1 MTGTKEWI
9 IKFGGLL
16 FVFLNLLPM
25 VCAQNLRIHHKSGTV
40 YDIPIEQ
47 IDSVTFVEKEI
58 PEESVSLTGS
68 WLWGSKE
75 RGYYEL
81 ITFDDDNTYVAYD
94 NYFMDGFNTMTYGW
108 YLEYGNLLTLQSN
121 GFGYNRKYTW
131 LVTGLTENALEVMT
145 KMGPFVYYKLQP
157 EVITINKD
165 EEVGSPEEGTI
176 VFADGIVVKATD
188 KKLLGLVEGSTYVL
202 IKRSSDDKIVAYKIV
217 VK

>member
-1 MTGTKEWI
+1 MQGKQIVGFVMMCCFCASIMAQDVMRVHYKDGTE
-9 IKFGGLL
+9 
-16 FVFLNLLPM
+16 
-25 VCAQNLRIHHKSGTV
+25 Q
-40 YDIPIEQ
+40 DISISQ
-47 IDSVTFVEKEI
+47 IDSVTFVEKKI

-145 KMGPFVYYKLQP
+145 KMGSFVYYKLQP

-165 EEVGSPEEGTI
+165 EEVGCAEEGTI
-176 VFADGIVVKATD
+176 VFADGVIVKAEN
-188 KKLLGLVEGSTYVL
+188 KKLQGLAEGSTYVL
-202 IKRSSDDKIVAYKIV
+202 IYRASDDKIVAYKIV

>member
-1 MTGTKEWI
+1 MMCCFCASIMAQDVMRVHYKDGTE
-9 IKFGGLL
+9 
-16 FVFLNLLPM
+16 
-25 VCAQNLRIHHKSGTV
+25 Q
-40 YDIPIEQ
+40 DISISQ
-47 IDSVTFVEKEI
+47 IDSVTFVEKKI

-108 YLEYGNLLTLQSN
+108 YLEDGNLLTLQSN

-131 LVTGLTENALEVMT
+131 LVTGLAENALEVMT
-145 KMGPFVYYKLQP
+145 KMGSFVYYKLQP

-165 EEVGSPEEGTI
+165 EEVGCPEEGTI
-176 VFADGIVVKATD
+176 VFADGVIVKAEN
-188 KKLLGLVEGSTYVL
+188 KKLQGLAEGSTYVL
-202 IKRSSDDKIVAYKIV
+202 IYRASDDKIVAYKIV

>member
-1 MTGTKEWI
+1 MQGKQIVGFVMMFCFCASIMAQDVMRVHYKDGTE
-9 IKFGGLL
+9 
-16 FVFLNLLPM
+16 
-25 VCAQNLRIHHKSGTV
+25 Q
-40 YDIPIEQ
+40 DISISQ

-81 ITFDDDNTYVAYD
+81 ITFYDDNTYVAYD

-131 LVTGLTENALEVMT
+131 LITALTENALEVMT

-157 EVITINKD
+157 EVITIDVD
-165 EEVGSPEEGTI
+165 EETSCPENGSV
-176 VFADGIVVKATD
+176 VFADGVIVKAED
-188 KKLLGLVEGSTYVL
+188 KKLLGLVEGSTYIL
-202 IKRSSDDKIVAYKIV
+202 IKKSSDNKIVAYKIV

>member
-1 MTGTKEWI
+1 MMCCFCASIMAQDVMRVHYKDGTE
-9 IKFGGLL
+9 
-16 FVFLNLLPM
+16 
-25 VCAQNLRIHHKSGTV
+25 Q
-40 YDIPIEQ
+40 DISISQ
-47 IDSVTFVEKEI
+47 IDSVTFVEKKI

-121 GFGYNRKYTW
+121 GFGYIRKYTW

-145 KMGPFVYYKLQP
+145 KMGSFVYYKLQP

-165 EEVGSPEEGTI
+165 EEVGCPEEGTI
-176 VFADGIVVKATD
+176 VFADGVIVKAEN
-188 KKLLGLVEGSTYVL
+188 KKLQGLAEGSTYVL
-202 IKRSSDDKIVAYKIV
+202 IYRASDDKIVAYKIV

>member
-1 MTGTKEWI
+1 MQGKQIVGFVMMCCFCASIMAQDVMRVHYKDGTE
-9 IKFGGLL
+9 
-16 FVFLNLLPM
+16 
-25 VCAQNLRIHHKSGTV
+25 Q
-40 YDIPIEQ
+40 DISISQ

-157 EVITINKD
+157 EVITIDVD
-165 EEVGSPEEGTI
+165 EEVSSPEDGSV
-176 VFADGIVVKATD
+176 VFADGVVVKAKD
-188 KKLLGLVEGSTYVL
+188 KKLLGLVEGSTYIL
-202 IKRSSDDKIVAYKIV
+202 IKKSSDNKIVAYKIV

>member
-1 MTGTKEWI
+1 
-9 IKFGGLL
+9 
-16 FVFLNLLPM
+16 M